1 MALKWALGILAA
13 GNIVFFNLWMNEK
26 EKRIA
31 QEVHFSTVE
40 SERKI
45 KDDKSVITQKKSLCA
60 GKNAQSR
67 SRKIAIVLIMLFLLM
82 WLNGCA
88 AKHVKTKN
96 NCIYSVVTYGQAL
109 DCLKELHEAQ

>member
-45 KDDKSVITQKKSLCA
+45 KDDKSVITQKKNRCA
-60 GKNAQSR
+60 PGKMR
-67 SRKIAIVLIMLFLLM
+67 R
-82 WLNGCA
+82 A
-88 AKHVKTKN
+88 AAARLRL
-96 NCIYSVVTYGQAL
+96 S
-109 DCLKELHEAQ
+109 

>member
-31 QEVHFSTVE
+31 QEVHFSAVE

-45 KDDKSVITQKKSLCA
+45 KDDKSVITQKKIAVRREKCA
-60 GKNAQSR
+60 EPQPQD
-67 SRKIAIVLIMLFLLM
+67 
-82 WLNGCA
+82 C
-88 AKHVKTKN
+88 
-96 NCIYSVVTYGQAL
+96 
-109 DCLKELHEAQ
+109 DCLNYAISADVVKWLRS